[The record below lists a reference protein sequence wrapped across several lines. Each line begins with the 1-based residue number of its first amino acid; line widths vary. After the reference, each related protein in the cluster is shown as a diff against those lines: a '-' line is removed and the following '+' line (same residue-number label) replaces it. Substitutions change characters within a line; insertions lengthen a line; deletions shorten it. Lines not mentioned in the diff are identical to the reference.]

1 MVSKNN
7 AVFRFLLDIKDFVNK
22 GRKVIQINNQI
33 SGSTTKASGSMDKLA
48 VSTKKTGDTM
58 AANAVNFQTATQG
71 MLNLTTAGVQTFT
84 SFSNLD
90 RAGNRLAQAQIG
102 VSRATDL
109 LNNKQLRLNE
119 LVAKGQGNSQKAV
132 LLTNELATARAD
144 LLVKTDKLKIEE
156 GALFDIQ
163 LLFVTNI
170 ANVMISSLQT
180 IVSLKQAH
188 IGTTIKQ
195 IVQERLL
202 STTIFTKSIPA
213 ITSQN
218 GAMLVY
224 NTTAKT
230 VINTNRLLMLGIP
243 GIGAALLGVSVAVEA
258 YNDNWGG
265 FRDMIQSILPFMRDQ
280 KKLLGDVNNIL
291 EETTESQ
298 NQFNDALS
306 TESDLLF
313 DLPNKLNL
321 TADGLA
327 RINAELRGSNF
338 ENIKRYNFELSK
350 AAETGQLFPNASIKG
365 GFQTQGRTQNKSNV
379 IQHEGD
385 TSATAYGI
393 PSFLAAHADTGLN
406 EPREYI
412 NQAGNYVKVDAKG
425 NKIVSHKPFTTPQD
439 QFNQFMDVAGRTVGF
454 WAGIL
459 SDAITKPIKDL
470 TAPSIL
476 KSDVIGS
483 GAFTIIAG
491 KIGRGFAELSAQF
504 QGFESAEQQKTI
516 EQLKQELIDM
526 TPTTTLEQR
535 NRLLIGNLR
544 TPGAGKFVGGRII
557 SPTTGVMFGTK
568 FVKQLKSDLANTGS
582 DLYKNYSEE
591 EIKQFKEFVNLVQ
604 TDENAAALVLAQDEL
619 LKQVNPTVVTQE
631 GQKEFFENLKLEKS
645 KKDALRILAE
655 TKRLQEEEQLKRLR
669 TGATKAGLSVS
680 EFGRRMRL
688 GQIGRD
694 TLMFPESTGEQRA
707 FTEKQL
713 KDLKQLGG
721 IFRAGTELFEPEK
734 VKQAKEIRKRLEAG
748 IFHGMGLP
756 TDTLHDDLSI
766 NSSCNVSS
774 CNISWYGITY

>member
-280 KKLLGDVNNIL
+280 KKLLV
-291 EETTESQ
+291 
-298 NQFNDALS
+298 
-306 TESDLLF
+306 
-313 DLPNKLNL
+313 
-321 TADGLA
+321 
-327 RINAELRGSNF
+327 
-338 ENIKRYNFELSK
+338 
-350 AAETGQLFPNASIKG
+350 
-365 GFQTQGRTQNKSNV
+365 
-379 IQHEGD
+379 
-385 TSATAYGI
+385 
-393 PSFLAAHADTGLN
+393 
-406 EPREYI
+406 
-412 NQAGNYVKVDAKG
+412 
-425 NKIVSHKPFTTPQD
+425 
-439 QFNQFMDVAGRTVGF
+439 
-454 WAGIL
+454 
-459 SDAITKPIKDL
+459 
-470 TAPSIL
+470 
-476 KSDVIGS
+476 
-483 GAFTIIAG
+483 
-491 KIGRGFAELSAQF
+491 
-504 QGFESAEQQKTI
+504 
-516 EQLKQELIDM
+516 
-526 TPTTTLEQR
+526 
-535 NRLLIGNLR
+535 
-544 TPGAGKFVGGRII
+544 
-557 SPTTGVMFGTK
+557 
-568 FVKQLKSDLANTGS
+568 
-582 DLYKNYSEE
+582 
-591 EIKQFKEFVNLVQ
+591 
-604 TDENAAALVLAQDEL
+604 
-619 LKQVNPTVVTQE
+619 
-631 GQKEFFENLKLEKS
+631 
-645 KKDALRILAE
+645 
-655 TKRLQEEEQLKRLR
+655 
-669 TGATKAGLSVS
+669 
-680 EFGRRMRL
+680 
-688 GQIGRD
+688 
-694 TLMFPESTGEQRA
+694 
-707 FTEKQL
+707 
-713 KDLKQLGG
+713 
-721 IFRAGTELFEPEK
+721 
-734 VKQAKEIRKRLEAG
+734 
-748 IFHGMGLP
+748 
-756 TDTLHDDLSI
+756 
-766 NSSCNVSS
+766 
-774 CNISWYGITY
+774 